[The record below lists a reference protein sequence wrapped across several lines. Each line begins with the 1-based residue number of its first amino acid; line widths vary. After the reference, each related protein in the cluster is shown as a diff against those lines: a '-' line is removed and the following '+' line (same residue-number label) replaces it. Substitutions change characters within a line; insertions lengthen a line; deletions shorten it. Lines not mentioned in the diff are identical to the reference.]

1 MPVNTTCPIPAG
13 SEDYG
18 VRGTAWHPIVW
29 AALACTIAT
38 VAIAL
43 PLIALHLRRYRVPK
57 EQRQIIRL
65 VFCVVVYSVV
75 AFFEVYS
82 YETARYIDPIGDLYV
97 LKLIG
102 LERLPSILANI
113 AVIKRSYEAFGLCA
127 LYLLYVQY
135 AAPSGTFNDDT
146 FAAVKA
152 AEEIGSNFDW
162 PRISYIFVFQY
173 PNVEILCVMIIEAS
187 EATGTYCT
195 NSLDPWF
202 GHLWVQILQSI
213 GIGFC
218 VVAILKFRGNMK
230 QRMKVRRGL
239 AKLGA
244 FKIIV
249 AIRFMQA
256 WIFSL
261 LLQYEVIKPSATFS
275 YNDVLW
281 GVPGLATCAEM
292 VLFSLA
298 FWYAFSSTEYG
309 SNAKPRDPPLPLG
322 TAVLHAINPWDLF
335 VGVARI
341 FPLWSEVH
349 RNGDWA
355 KWRAARS
362 NSGLIGLFKRRFGK
376 SRSTCTE
383 AEGSNFRYQETSQG
397 LEELKRPTN
406 AHHSRSGSAQSD
418 TEYARITGLGGHQL
432 YEPPSGSP
440 PDEASSFLVPHASP
454 HASQAQWNGQ
464 RYDRSPSPRGRRSV
478 DATSGRDMV

>member
-1 MPVNTTCPIPAG
+1 MPVNTTCPVAAG

-29 AALACTIAT
+29 AALACTVAT

-43 PLIALHLRRYRVPK
+43 SLITLHLRRYRVPK

-65 VFCVVVYSVV
+65 VFCVVVYAVV

-82 YETARYIDPIGDLYV
+82 YETARYIDPIGDL
-97 LKLIG
+97 
-102 LERLPSILANI
+102 
-113 AVIKRSYEAFGLCA
+113 YEAFGLCA

-152 AEEIGSNFDW
+152 AVEIGSNFDW

-173 PNVEILCVMIIEAS
+173 PIVEILCVMIIEAS

-213 GIGFC
+213 GIGCC
-218 VVAILKFRGNMK
+218 VVAILNFRGNMK

-239 AKLGA
+239 AKLGT
-244 FKIIV
+244 FKIVV
-249 AIRFMQA
+249 AICFMQA

-309 SNAKPRDPPLPLG
+309 SNAKPRDTPLPLG
-322 TAVLHAINPWDLF
+322 TAILHAINPWDLF

-383 AEGSNFRYQETSQG
+383 AEGSNFRYQETSQS

-406 AHHSRSGSAQSD
+406 AHDSRSGSARSD
-418 TEYARITGLGGHQL
+418 TEYAPTTGLGGHQL
-432 YEPPSGSP
+432 YQPPSGSP
-440 PDEASSFLVPHASP
+440 PDEASSFLMPHASP
-454 HASQAQWNGQ
+454 HASQAQWNRQ
-464 RYDRSPSPRGRRSV
+464 RYDRSPSPQGRRSV